1 MCTVYNTVLIGRLCM
16 CLGVAECV
24 FRSCV
29 YCSTS
34 ANMAAVDGRRYWE
47 SAVQISLIPI
57 VYSDLLGLFL
67 RVIR

>member
-1 MCTVYNTVLIGRLCM
+1 MYSVQYSSDWTAVY
-16 CLGVAECV
+16 V
-24 FRSCV
+24 FRGCRMCV